1 MVGFAVAIDQIIFQN
16 ISNMP
21 SKRHSRK
28 SHSRK
33 RRHSKSRAYGRRR
46 RSMYGGDQ
54 NVYFVNAWQGDSA
67 LTKLIDLGYVFIRSE
82 GSHQQYLTT
91 SKFVDIIDKH
101 FAGLNSI
108 PIDSGYHM
116 FAFRGRSND
125 YGVEL
130 RQGDAMIGQ
139 VTLDRIPISLEP
151 MVKSL
156 PGYL

>member
-1 MVGFAVAIDQIIFQN
+1 
-16 ISNMP
+16 
-21 SKRHSRK
+21 
-28 SHSRK
+28 
-33 RRHSKSRAYGRRR
+33 
-46 RSMYGGDQ
+46 MYGGDQ

-130 RQGDAMIGQ
+130 RQGDTMIGQ